1 MKVYFENGTFTRLL
15 FFLCGFYLQLD
26 IIIHHLDF
34 YLAVRILIFIFMY
47 AEVMKHLLLEYWAR
61 VKTSTTLN
69 QNENLVA

>member
-1 MKVYFENGTFTRLL
+1 MWVLSSVRYYNSSPG
-15 FFLCGFYLQLD
+15 FLSGSDNFD
-26 IIIHHLDF
+26 
-34 YLAVRILIFIFMY
+34 FIFMY